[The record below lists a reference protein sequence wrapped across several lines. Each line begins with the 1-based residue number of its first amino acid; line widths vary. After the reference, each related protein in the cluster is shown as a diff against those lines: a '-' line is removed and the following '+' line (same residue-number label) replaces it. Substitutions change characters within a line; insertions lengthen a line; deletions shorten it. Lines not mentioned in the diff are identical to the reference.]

1 MDKEGMVYTMEYDSV
16 IKKELN
22 FAISNNTDEL
32 GGYYAKWNKS
42 EKDKYSMM
50 FLIFGV

>member
-1 MDKEGMVYTMEYDSV
+1 MDKEGMVYIMEYDSV

-22 FAISNNTDEL
+22 FAISNNMDEL

-42 EKDKYSMM
+42 EKDKYYM

>member
-1 MDKEGMVYTMEYDSV
+1 MVYTMEYDSV

-32 GGYYAKWNKS
+32 EISTRNKS
-42 EKDKYSMM
+42 EKDKYCMVL
-50 FLIFGV
+50 LICEI

>member
-1 MDKEGMVYTMEYDSV
+1 MDKEDTVYIMEYDSV

-22 FAISNNTDEL
+22 VAICNNMDKL

-42 EKDKYSMM
+42 EKDKYCMM
-50 FLIFGV
+50 LIYGL